1 MTFETQ
7 LHYIER
13 TLEVY
18 PQLVHASNIITKFKS
33 GTGKEKE
40 ALEALI
46 SEYYSYLISHMS
58 IKGWD
63 KKAIVKKVELL
74 NCYYDYYDNNTSYNY
89 AKLFSSQG
97 KLRPTILE
105 EFCFFL
111 FKDYLRSLKSK
122 IADSSNTLNLG
133 SAKAYTNLYF
143 SPESINGFVNDPSV
157 VINVKDQDFAIYRT
171 VGFRIDGKKEAI
183 AKVPILAIEVKTYLD
198 KTMLEGVISTAEKL
212 KLGNPYSRIIVV
224 SESYQ
229 VDLSVDPSYS
239 QIDQIYV
246 LRKCGNIKRIITKGE
261 NVPPIY
267 EDVVI
272 RLFEEAK
279 YHIERPW
286 SDVSTKLEEDGIIL

>member
-1 MTFETQ
+1 MTLDTQ
-7 LHYIER
+7 LQYIER
-13 TLEVY
+13 MLDTF
-18 PQLVHASNIITKFKS
+18 PQLVHASNIITKLKS
-33 GTGKEKE
+33 EKGKAKE

-46 SEYYSYLISHMS
+46 PEYYNYLISHMS

-63 KKAIVKKVELL
+63 KSSIIKKVELL
-74 NCYYDYYDNNTSYNY
+74 NSYYDYYDNNSSYNY

-97 KLRPTILE
+97 KLRSTILE
-105 EFCFFL
+105 EFCFLL

-122 IADSSNTLNLG
+122 IADSGNTLNLG

-157 VINVKDQDFAIYRT
+157 MINVKDQDFAIYRT
-171 VGFRIDGKKEAI
+171 VSFKIDGNKESI
-183 AKVPILAIEVKTYLD
+183 AKVPILAVEVKTYLD
-198 KTMLEGVISTAEKL
+198 KTMLEGVIATAEKL
-212 KLGNPYSRIIVV
+212 KMGNPYSRIIVV

-246 LRKCGNIKRIITKGE
+246 LRKCGSIKRIIARGDE
-261 NVPPIY
+261 IPPIH
-267 EDVVI
+267 EDVVL
-272 RLFEEAK
+272 RLFDEAK

-286 SDVSTKLEEDGIIL
+286 SDVSSKLEEDGIIL

>member
-1 MTFETQ
+1 MTLDTQ
-7 LHYIER
+7 LQYIER
-13 TLEVY
+13 MLDTF

-33 GTGKEKE
+33 EKGKEKE

-46 SEYYSYLISHMS
+46 PEYYSYLISHMS

-63 KKAIVKKVELL
+63 KSSIVKKVELL
-74 NCYYDYYDNNTSYNY
+74 NSYYDYYDNNSSYNY

-97 KLRPTILE
+97 KLRSTILE
-105 EFCFFL
+105 EFCFLL

-122 IADSSNTLNLG
+122 IADSGNTLNLG

-157 VINVKDQDFAIYRT
+157 MINVKDQDFAIYRT
-171 VGFRIDGKKEAI
+171 VSFKIDGNKESI
-183 AKVPILAIEVKTYLD
+183 AKVPILAVEVKTYLD
-198 KTMLEGVISTAEKL
+198 KTMLEGVIATAEKL
-212 KLGNPYSRIIVV
+212 KMGNPYSRIIVV

-246 LRKCGNIKRIITKGE
+246 LRKCGSIKRIIARGDE
-261 NVPPIY
+261 IPPIH
-267 EDVVI
+267 EDVVL
-272 RLFEEAK
+272 RLFDEAK

-286 SDVSTKLEEDGIIL
+286 SDVSLKLEEDGIIL